1 MTSAPKHQSFWTS
14 PASALILLPIISLVL
29 NWPYLFS
36 GYALDDIIIN
46 NAVGTDPFP
55 FSRWLGVWAGAMF
68 HKGFT
73 NIWWIDPDVQIH
85 FWRPIPSLI
94 LEGFMR
100 VFGRNALPLHLLS
113 ILLHGLVGTALYI
126 FVRKLSLRHS
136 FAFVAGLFYVVS
148 EDHSGTVGWISTF
161 TDIVCVLFILLSFI
175 SHIEWLKFRKARSL
189 IWSIV
194 ALIIALGCKE
204 TASIAPVGTA
214 LLTLLMPNGSAD
226 ENILWSGF
234 WTRFRQTLRDYMSWM
249 PSLIVLI
256 LYFIAYLTVGPGG
269 MKNLLYIY
277 PIFDPGLY
285 FSHLLVHLPLMLL
298 GTFTPVLLNNTMFD
312 PSLLKPL
319 ILPGIVI
326 FIAWIFAL
334 LPFRNRPLEIWS
346 FVFYFLALLPQLCTD
361 ASSRGLY
368 FPLIPA
374 SILIAS
380 VTMTTG
386 PFVSRRTVPV
396 ERGTRWTRFM
406 GWVALSVIFVPAVV
420 ISILSPF
427 TIVSA
432 FKQPEIEF
440 KTALPYIEAAN
451 PEHVIFLNS
460 SGMLLTLYSYDYVH
474 YLTGKIYDVSLLSS
488 VDAVV
493 TLERTGERSFIIRTD
508 RPGWLSSF
516 TARVMRTKAKVEEG
530 RSYDKD
536 TFVATIVET
545 TDDHLDALAVE
556 FDFKMPLDDPEL
568 LFLRWNGETFEPMD
582 LTALNIGE
590 TVELADTSKLW

>member
-1 MTSAPKHQSFWTS
+1 
-14 PASALILLPIISLVL
+14 
-29 NWPYLFS
+29 
-36 GYALDDIIIN
+36 
-46 NAVGTDPFP
+46 
-55 FSRWLGVWAGAMF
+55 
-68 HKGFT
+68 
-73 NIWWIDPDVQIH
+73 
-85 FWRPIPSLI
+85 
-94 LEGFMR
+94 
-100 VFGRNALPLHLLS
+100 
-113 ILLHGLVGTALYI
+113 
-126 FVRKLSLRHS
+126 
-136 FAFVAGLFYVVS
+136 
-148 EDHSGTVGWISTF
+148 
-161 TDIVCVLFILLSFI
+161 
-175 SHIEWLKFRKARSL
+175 
-189 IWSIV
+189 
-194 ALIIALGCKE
+194 
-204 TASIAPVGTA
+204 
-214 LLTLLMPNGSAD
+214 
-226 ENILWSGF
+226 
-234 WTRFRQTLRDYMSWM
+234 
-249 PSLIVLI
+249 
-256 LYFIAYLTVGPGG
+256 
-269 MKNLLYIY
+269 
-277 PIFDPGLY
+277 
-285 FSHLLVHLPLMLL
+285 MLL